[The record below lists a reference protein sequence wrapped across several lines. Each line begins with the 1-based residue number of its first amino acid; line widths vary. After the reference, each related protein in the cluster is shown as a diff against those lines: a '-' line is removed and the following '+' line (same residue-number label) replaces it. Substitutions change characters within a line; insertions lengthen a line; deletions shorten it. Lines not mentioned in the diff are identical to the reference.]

1 MRKII
6 ISIFL
11 CIAIN
16 AYSISNDKMM
26 KSLCDFLVS
35 EGVMLKNDTVTGGG
49 SSVYVEELINGGN
62 DFSQH
67 FGVYLF
73 NYIGAYDFINYI
85 LIKENKKYWIYKEN
99 SPLKVISHL
108 LNINEQSPTLL
119 SDSTC
124 LEYIKRI
131 NVIKETPVIVG
142 KKEGIFFYI
151 NNPE

>member
-6 ISIFL
+6 LSIFL
-11 CIAIN
+11 CLATN
-16 AYSISNDKMM
+16 AYCISNNEII

-35 EGVMLKNDTVTGGG
+35 EGVMLANDTVTGGKP
-49 SSVYVEELINGGN
+49 SIYVEELINRGN

-85 LIKENKKYWIYKEN
+85 LIKENKNYWIYKEN
-99 SPLKVISHL
+99 SPLKVVSHL
-108 LNINEQSPTLL
+108 LSINEQSPTLL

-124 LEYIKRI
+124 FEYIKRI
-131 NVIKETPVIVG
+131 NALKETPVCVG
-142 KKEGIFFYI
+142 EKKGIFVYF
-151 NNPE
+151 NDTE